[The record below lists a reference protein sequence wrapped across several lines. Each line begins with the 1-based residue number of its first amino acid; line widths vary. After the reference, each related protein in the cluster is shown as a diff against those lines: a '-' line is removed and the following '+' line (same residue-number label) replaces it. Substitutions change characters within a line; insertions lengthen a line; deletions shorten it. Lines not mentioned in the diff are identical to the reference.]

1 MIEIVNTIKK
11 NLKSARFTY
20 IILISSIG
28 LYTAINLTEKGSFVS
43 DSTLSKFGAPTAI
56 EIFSGKYWGVITNS
70 FVHFQFTHLLINIIA
85 TLLIASYVERR
96 IRFWKLFAFGLLA
109 SLITSAFQVSFSND
123 AGIGLSGV
131 NYALFGF
138 IFGKTF
144 IDQRFRI
151 VTKNFA
157 LIVMTLFIPFCEF
170 MNRTSNWNIATIALG
185 SGLFFGILFA
195 GLFSKFKLISTIM
208 LSAMFL
214 FSLITLIY
222 SPWSAEWNCSKGMKL
237 HNETKLV
244 DAKKFYETSLRIN
257 PKAKCASDNLTL
269 IKIDE
274 LSEKALKLHE
284 NEKYI
289 EAGKI
294 YDEILKIDPKN
305 QWAIDNKSRLP

>member
-1 MIEIVNTIKK
+1 MNEIINTLKK
-11 NLKSARFTY
+11 NLSQARFTY
-20 IILISSIG
+20 LIVITSILIFLSIHI
-28 LYTAINLTEKGSFVS
+28 AEKGTFVS
-43 DSTLSKFGAPTAI
+43 DKTLTKFGAPTAI
-56 EIFSGKYWGVITNS
+56 EIFSGKYWGIVSNS
-70 FVHFQFTHLLINIIA
+70 FVHYNFAHLIINLIA

-96 IRFWKLFAFGLLA
+96 IGFWKLFAFGLLA

-170 MNRTSNWNIATIALG
+170 MNRTSNWNVATVALV

-195 GLFSKFKLISTIM
+195 GLFSIFKLISTII
-208 LSAMFL
+208 LSTMFL

-305 QWAIDNKSRLP
+305 QWAIDNKRRLP